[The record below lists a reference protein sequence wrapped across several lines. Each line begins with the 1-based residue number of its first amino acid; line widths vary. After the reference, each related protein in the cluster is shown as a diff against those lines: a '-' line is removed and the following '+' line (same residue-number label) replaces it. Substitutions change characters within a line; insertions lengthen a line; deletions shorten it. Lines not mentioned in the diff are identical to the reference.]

1 MVTVR
6 FIDREE
12 IFSISEIFNIPFFST
27 YDDASLPFLEQWYAK
42 GETIKVQTS
51 GSTGTPKKI
60 LLSKESMKTSAQLT
74 LAYFGLKQGDTI
86 LQCLPSQFIAG
97 KMIWVR
103 AIVGGL
109 KVVVAKPSANPIMGL
124 QQSIR
129 FAAMTP
135 HQVATVLEESPE
147 KMDLIETL
155 IIGGA
160 PVSELLLGQLQSV
173 KTKCFATYGM
183 TETITHIA
191 LRQLNHQRKSELF
204 EALPTISFS
213 LGDEEN
219 LKIKAPHIST
229 NWLETEDVVELK
241 DKTHFK
247 WLGRKDFVIN
257 SGGVKLFPEVI
268 EHKISHLIPVRFFI
282 ASAKDETFGE
292 VPILVLERLNEFD
305 LASLKLTLTKIE
317 MPKKVIFVPKFKETG
332 SGKVDRLLSF

>member
-12 IFSISEIFNIPFFST
+12 VFSISEIFNIPFFST

-42 GETIKVQTS
+42 GETIEVQTS

-74 LAYFGLKQGDTI
+74 LAYFGLKEDDTI

-109 KVVVAKPSANPIMGL
+109 KVVVAKPSANPIMDL
-124 QQSIR
+124 QQPIR

-160 PVSELLLGQLQSV
+160 PV
-173 KTKCFATYGM
+173 F
-183 TETITHIA
+183 
-191 LRQLNHQRKSELF
+191 
-204 EALPTISFS
+204 
-213 LGDEEN
+213 
-219 LKIKAPHIST
+219 
-229 NWLETEDVVELK
+229 
-241 DKTHFK
+241 
-247 WLGRKDFVIN
+247 
-257 SGGVKLFPEVI
+257 
-268 EHKISHLIPVRFFI
+268 
-282 ASAKDETFGE
+282 
-292 VPILVLERLNEFD
+292 
-305 LASLKLTLTKIE
+305 
-317 MPKKVIFVPKFKETG
+317 
-332 SGKVDRLLSF
+332 